1 MNGIKKDKI
10 KMKILVVA
18 PYYAPSSEV
27 PSVRMVSLTTYL
39 VQQGHRVTVV
49 CWSRDKLLTMYKENE
64 LSSTVPDGVNVICI
78 NFQNGKVPILD
89 DLRFGKEM
97 KKFLCSSV
105 DLSDFE
111 IAFVTCGPYFSLEAM
126 PYIKSKFGLKYVLDF
141 RDLGALNYRPKLG
154 CEVHKRAPA
163 WWKKVILRWYHQ
175 KVFSREKKAVI
186 NADGVIC
193 VSPIDKEK
201 MQEAYKIPNE
211 KCIIATNGFD
221 DIKLSKIIPK
231 EKQKGI
237 VGAVFG
243 KFMYYSRSRAEAL
256 LVGINKQRKSGV
268 DIKLR
273 HIGRNFDYIDAALE
287 KYNIDPDTFEKIGLK
302 EYAEGMAILG
312 ASDFFVVE
320 DTSPDDVGT
329 KIYDYIYWNKPI
341 IAAAPKD
348 IPLAKLVSKFEH
360 GYICETAEEV
370 DAAINDIIKN
380 KYSSLDPNIDV
391 AKYSRTYQNRK
402 MEKMM
407 LDIIS
412 RR

>member
-1 MNGIKKDKI
+1 
-10 KMKILVVA
+10 MKILVIA
-18 PYYAPSSEV
+18 PFYAPSSEV

-39 VQQGHRVTVV
+39 IQQGHQVTVV

-64 LSSTVPDGVNVICI
+64 LSSTVPDGVNVIGI
-78 NFQNGKVPILD
+78 NFENKKIPIVD
-89 DLRFGKEM
+89 DLRFGRKM

-105 DLSDFE
+105 DLSNFE

-126 PYIKSKFGLKYVLDF
+126 PYLKLKFGLKYVLDF

-154 CEVHKRAPA
+154 SEVNKRRSGLL
-163 WWKKVILRWYHQ
+163 KNLILRWYQH

-193 VSPIDKEK
+193 VSAIDKEK
-201 MQEAYKIPNE
+201 MQEAYKIPDE

-221 DIKLSKIIPK
+221 DIKLSRIVPK
-231 EKQKGI
+231 EKEKGI

-256 LVGINKQRKSGV
+256 LIGIDKQRKAGV

-273 HIGRNFDYIDAALE
+273 HIGRNFDYIDEALK
-287 KYNIDPDTFEKIGLK
+287 KYNINPDTFEKVGLK

-341 IAAAPKD
+341 IAATPKN
-348 IPLAKLVSKFEH
+348 IPLAKLVNQFEH
-360 GYICETAEEV
+360 GYLCETAEEI
-370 DAAINDIIKN
+370 DIAIKDIIQN
-380 KYSSLDPNIDV
+380 KYSSLDSNIDV
-391 AKYSRTYQNRK
+391 TKYSRTYQNEK
-402 MEKMM
+402 MEQMM
-407 LDIIS
+407 IDIIS